1 MKNTQTFRV
10 EKIDIETPDTKTF
23 HLRHVRGTLK
33 VPRTYVSGQFLT
45 LISMVNGEEIRRSY
59 SLSSSPIADDLMS
72 ITVKRVANGE
82 ISRQLCDHTQVG
94 DTLEALLSTGR
105 FVLPKSFN
113 KVKHYFFIVAGSGIT
128 PVFSMIKTLLHSGY
142 KGQMT
147 LIYQSKNAEN
157 TIFYDK
163 IVHYTVTQSVMAQ
176 NALKGGKNL
185 NVQYFFSR
193 PTDEKPPT
201 YLNKDVLTA
210 ILEQKLKVKK
220 QDAAFYLCGSTAY
233 MRMASMTL
241 HFLDFEDKQIHRED
255 FVVPKFQEYVALKD
269 FGQPAR
275 LTIHFQKK
283 TYNIDVPYKTTL
295 LDAALNNGIDL
306 PYSCKGG
313 VCTTC
318 FCKTIKGKAIM
329 PSNDKLFEEEI
340 LRGGILSCIAYADTE
355 AVEIMVKYFKE

>member
-1 MKNTQTFRV
+1 MKNAQIFRV

-23 HLRHVRGTLK
+23 HLQYVLRHVRGTSK
-33 VPRTYVSGQFLT
+33 VPRTHYESGQFLT
-45 LISMVNGEEIRRSY
+45 LISTVNDEEIRRSY
-59 SLSSSPIADDLMS
+59 SLSSSPMTDDLLS

-82 ISRQLCDHTQVG
+82 ISRWLCDHVQVG
-94 DTLEALLSTGR
+94 DILEALMPTGR
-105 FVLPKSFN
+105 FVLPKSIN

-128 PVFSMIKTLLHSGY
+128 PVFSMIKTLIHSGY
-142 KGQMT
+142 KGQIT
-147 LIYQSKNAEN
+147 LIYQSKNPKN

-163 IVHYTVTQSVMAQ
+163 IAFYTE
-176 NALKGGKNL
+176 GGKNL

-193 PTDEKPPT
+193 PTNGNPPA
-201 YLNKDVLTA
+201 YLNKG
-210 ILEQKLKVKK
+210 ILMDIIAKQLNVKK
-220 QDAAFYLCGSTAY
+220 QEAAFYLCGSTAY

-255 FVVPKFQEYVALKD
+255 FVIPKFQEFVELKD
-269 FGQPAR
+269 FGHPAH

-318 FCKTIKGKAIM
+318 FCKTINGKTIM
-329 PSNDKLFEEEI
+329 PANDKLFEDEI
-340 LRGGILSCIAYADTE
+340 LRGGTLSCIAYADTE
-355 AVEIMVKYFKE
+355 TVEIVVNS